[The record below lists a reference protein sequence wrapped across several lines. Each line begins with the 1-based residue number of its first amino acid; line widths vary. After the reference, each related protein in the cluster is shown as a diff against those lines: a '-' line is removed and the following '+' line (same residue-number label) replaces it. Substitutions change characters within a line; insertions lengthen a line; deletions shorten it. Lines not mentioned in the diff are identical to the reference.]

1 MITNRD
7 ILKHEKLV
15 ETILKSFVSSQRRDC
30 IVDIDELRQ
39 VGMIAVYKAL
49 TLYDKSKGSLK
60 NYLITAIKHA
70 LNRQIKFDMKSS
82 NDIPEDSLINIE
94 DTKTRDMDFRIDTK
108 IMLNKLK
115 KIRMDR
121 KNKELVLDRLR
132 GMGVRELS
140 RKYGLSSTRIYG
152 ILHRF
157 KDYIEVND
165 DNREECN

>member
-1 MITNRD
+1 
-7 ILKHEKLV
+7 
-15 ETILKSFVSSQRRDC
+15 
-30 IVDIDELRQ
+30 
-39 VGMIAVYKAL
+39 MIAVYKAL

-94 DTKTRDMDFRIDTK
+94 DAKTRDMDFRIDTK
-108 IMLNKLK
+108 IMLGKLK
-115 KIRMDR
+115 KIRMDK

-140 RKYGLSSTRIYG
+140 KKYGISSTRIYG

-165 DNREECN
+165 DNRE